1 MSLIIKSANHKK
13 LVSTL
18 KHLLVVCLLAITNSC
33 YSSYD
38 DRNFKF
44 SGAASHEESRLSL
57 YLNLPNSQESS
68 AAEIPTHT
76 TYYTPQDARNFQFP
90 GTVSRGAGTHMYDI
104 GQALPS
110 QPYSAVTREPTSI
123 EFLQSIHNIHNQ
135 LNRIRFKGMTFA
147 GKRALVAEYNRFI
160 DIVESTD
167 VKYWGKNETM
177 QLRCYRLSLLL
188 GAANV
193 SGALCDNEKQFTHA
207 LKAYKF
213 LGLLS
218 GDINNAYLDGRSL
231 ILVPTT
237 SATVKILCRAAVFS
251 SDLSMKIFLNNLIAD
266 NNVLSA
272 SEKLYFGDC
281 LVNDFV
287 PR

>member
-1 MSLIIKSANHKK
+1 
-13 LVSTL
+13 
-18 KHLLVVCLLAITNSC
+18 
-33 YSSYD
+33 
-38 DRNFKF
+38 
-44 SGAASHEESRLSL
+44 
-57 YLNLPNSQESS
+57 
-68 AAEIPTHT
+68 
-76 TYYTPQDARNFQFP
+76 
-90 GTVSRGAGTHMYDI
+90 
-104 GQALPS
+104 
-110 QPYSAVTREPTSI
+110 
-123 EFLQSIHNIHNQ
+123 
-135 LNRIRFKGMTFA
+135 MTFA

-160 DIVESTD
+160 DIIESTD

>member
-1 MSLIIKSANHKK
+1 MSLFKK
-13 LVSTL
+13 IFFLL
-18 KHLLVVCLLAITNSC
+18 KPMMRVALLIITNSC
-33 YSSYD
+33 
-38 DRNFKF
+38 N
-44 SGAASHEESRLSL
+44 AS
-57 YLNLPNSQESS
+57 
-68 AAEIPTHT
+68 
-76 TYYTPQDARNFQFP
+76 YTPQDVRYYDSSQTA
-90 GTVSRGAGTHMYDI
+90 SRLPLYQRSSPQGALLLSSLLTDAHHSIYVRL
-104 GQALPS
+104 AP
-110 QPYSAVTREPTSI
+110 PYQSHSI
-123 EFLQSIHNIHNQ
+123 TTYEFLHSIHNIHNQ